1 MSKNIF
7 LLYGEDTYSL
17 EMYIKKIK
25 KEFDNSLQLGINLIM
40 LDENGISNIIS
51 ECSTPAFG
59 YDKKL
64 IIVNNSNLFKKSIKS
79 SNEVLRDKLISYLQ
93 EEFPKD
99 EVTLIF
105 NEQDVAKMKMY
116 KALEK
121 VGNIIEF
128 KTQTEDQIKTK
139 LKQIINAYG
148 VKISSSN
155 LEYLLLICGTDLQS
169 LINEVRKLIEYKG
182 KRK

>member
-1 MSKNIF
+1 MSKKIY

-25 KEFDNSLQLGINLIM
+25 KEFKENLELGINLIM

-59 YDKKL
+59 YSQKL

-79 SNEVLRDKLISYLQ
+79 VNESIRDKLIAYFQ
-93 EEFPKD
+93 EEFPQD

-105 NEQDVAKMKMY
+105 DEQDVAKMKMY

-121 VGNIIEF
+121 IGTIIEF

-148 VKISSSN
+148 VSISTSN
-155 LEYLLLICGTDLQS
+155 LEYLILICGTDLQS

>member
-1 MSKNIF
+1 MNKNIY

-17 EMYIKKIK
+17 EMHIKKIK
-25 KEFDNSLQLGINLIM
+25 KEFKEELQLGINLIM
-40 LDENGISNIIS
+40 LDEGSISNIIS

-59 YDKKL
+59 YSQKL

-79 SNEVLRDKLISYLQ
+79 SNEVLRDKLIAYLQ
-93 EEFPKD
+93 EEFPHD

-121 VGNIIEF
+121 VGTIIEF
-128 KTQTEDQIKTK
+128 KTQTGEQIKAK

-148 VKISSSN
+148 VNISSSN
-155 LEYLLLICGTDLQS
+155 LEYLIMIS
-169 LINEVRKLIEYKG
+169 RN
-182 KRK
+182 